1 MILIIGGVLC
11 YDAYMQYEFILHAYI
26 IAWTGD
32 ILALSKVI
40 NITGHNSY
48 SGCRFCDIRGIY
60 SQKYRHVYFPTNLK
74 ERYTKKNHL
83 TWLIH
88 INKIKIATITKEK
101 ETLIKQYVT
110 IIIMIICVIVFV
122 IIINDLCI

>member
-11 YDAYMQYEFILHAYI
+11 YDAFMQCEFTLHAYI

-32 ILALSKVI
+32 IPALSKVM

-74 ERYTKKNHL
+74 ERYTKKNYS
-83 TWLIH
+83 TWLTH
-88 INKIKIATITKEK
+88 INKIETATITKEK
-101 ETLIKQYVT
+101 ETLIKQYGM

>member
-11 YDAYMQYEFILHAYI
+11 YDAFIQCEFTLHAYI

-32 ILALSKVI
+32 IPALSKVM

-48 SGCRFCDIRGIY
+48 SGCRFCDIQGIY
-60 SQKYRHVYFPTNLK
+60 SQKYRHVYFLTNLK
-74 ERYTKKNHL
+74 EKYTKKNHSTRL
-83 TWLIH
+83 TH
-88 INKIKIATITKEK
+88 INKIETATTTKEK
-101 ETLIKQYVT
+101 ETLIKQYGT

-122 IIINDLCI
+122 IIINDLI